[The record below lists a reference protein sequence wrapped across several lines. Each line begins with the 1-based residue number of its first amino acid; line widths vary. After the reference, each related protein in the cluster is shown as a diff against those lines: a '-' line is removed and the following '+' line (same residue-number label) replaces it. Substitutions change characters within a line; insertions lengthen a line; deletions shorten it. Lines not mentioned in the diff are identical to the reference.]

1 MSQVVDLYG
10 VLGVPEGAGPDDIK
24 KAYRSLAKRFHP
36 DANPND
42 KKAEEK
48 FKELGQ
54 AYEILSD
61 PEKRRRYDAMRS
73 NPYAGQARPEAG
85 GWPGGAA
92 DGGAWA
98 GAGSIDDLF
107 SMFFGQG
114 ASTMGGFDVRGGFGG
129 QAPDTGGDLDSEVWV
144 GFEDAA
150 LGRPVTVHLEGRPQP
165 LRLNLP
171 PGAESGLRL
180 RLAGQGALR
189 RRGRRGDL
197 FLTLK
202 VRPSD
207 RFTRQGLDVTSKVE
221 VNLAQALL
229 GSKAAAATLRGEVRV
244 KVPAS
249 TQPGTRLRLAGQGIE
264 ADGRKGDHYVEV
276 AVLLPQNLSD
286 EEKAS
291 MEAMAQRR
299 HWEF

>member
-1 MSQVVDLYG
+1 MSQVADLYG
-10 VLGVPEGAGPDDIK
+10 VLGVPEGASPDAIK
-24 KAYRSLAKRFHP
+24 KAYRALAKRLHP

-42 KKAEEK
+42 KKSEER

-61 PEKRRRYDAMRS
+61 PEKRQRYDAMRRA
-73 NPYAGQARPEAG
+73 PPPPAFG
-85 GWPGGAA
+85 GRQRPGG
-92 DGGAWA
+92 GVEWQ

-114 ASTMGGFDVRGGFGG
+114 APPMSEYDLRGAFGGFE
-129 QAPDTGGDLDSEVWV
+129 PEPGGDLDSEVWV
-144 GFEDAA
+144 SFEDAA
-150 LGRPVTVHLEGRPQP
+150 LGRAVTVHLEGQPQP

-180 RLAGQGALR
+180 RLAGQGGAR

-207 RFTRQGLDVTSKVE
+207 RFTRQGLDISSKVT
-221 VNLAQALL
+221 VNLVQAML
-229 GSKAAAATLRGEVRV
+229 GCQTTAPTLRGDLRVR
-244 KVPAS
+244 VPAS
-249 TQPGTRLRLAGQGIE
+249 TQPGTRLRLAGQGVE
-264 ADGRKGDHYVEV
+264 VDGRKGDHYVEV
-276 AVLLPQNLSD
+276 DVELPKNLSD
-286 EEKAS
+286 EEIAALQ
-291 MEAMAQRR
+291 AMAKRR
-299 HWEF
+299 NWNF

>member
-1 MSQVVDLYG
+1 MSQVADLYG
-10 VLGVPEGAGPDDIK
+10 VLGVPEDAGADDIK
-24 KAYRSLAKRFHP
+24 KAYRSLAKRLHP
-36 DANPND
+36 DANPGD

-61 PEKRRRYDAMRS
+61 PEKRRRYDALRRAPS
-73 NPYAGQARPEAG
+73 FNGRTRPEAG
-85 GWPGGAA
+85 PGSAEGF
-92 DGGAWA
+92 DWQ

-114 ASTMGGFDVRGGFGG
+114 RSPGGVFEVHSGFGG
-129 QAPDTGGDLDSEVWV
+129 MDQEPGGDLDSEVWV
-144 GFEDAA
+144 SFEDAA
-150 LGRPVTVHLEGRPQP
+150 LGRAVTVHLEGRPQP

-180 RLAGQGALR
+180 RLAGQGAAR

-202 VRPSD
+202 VKPSE
-207 RFTRQGLDVTSKVE
+207 RFTRQGLDITGKVT
-221 VNLAQALL
+221 VNLVQAML
-229 GSKAAAATLRGEVRV
+229 GSQATAPTLRGDVRV
-244 KVPAS
+244 RVPAS

-264 ADGRKGDHYVEV
+264 MDGRKGDHYVEIDV
-276 AVLLPQNLSD
+276 QLPQDLSD
-286 EEKAS
+286 EEKTALQ
-291 MEAMAQRR
+291 AMAHKR
-299 HWEF
+299 HWNF